1 MGLGFRLRFWLT
13 GRAGRDRLA
22 RMARQLPPQCPGAVH
37 HMMGCGDR
45 RERVFLDDADLRLFA
60 PRGLASG
67 WGWGPEN
74 RPIGRPPMNTDTQNG
89 ELLGTGPFR
98 GMTIPI
104 PNREI
109 ITDGDITLDPACG
122 ILLVMSRNPKKVS
135 IVRTDTNGP

>member
-1 MGLGFRLRFWLT
+1 
-13 GRAGRDRLA
+13 
-22 RMARQLPPQCPGAVH
+22 MARELPPQCPGAVH

-45 RERVFLDDADLRLFA
+45 RERVFLDDAELCLFA

-67 WGWGPEN
+67 WGCGPEN
-74 RPIGRPPMNTDTQNG
+74 RPIGRLPMNTDTQNG

-135 IVRTDTNGP
+135 IVRTDTCSPFSTKTNQTMG